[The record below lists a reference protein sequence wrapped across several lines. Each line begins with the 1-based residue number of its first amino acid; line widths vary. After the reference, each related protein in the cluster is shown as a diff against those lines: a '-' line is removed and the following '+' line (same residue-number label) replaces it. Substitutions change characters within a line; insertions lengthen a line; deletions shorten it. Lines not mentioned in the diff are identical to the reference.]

1 MKTIKI
7 LAIAAVAFAATAAM
21 AEYLIYWDVQ
31 DAVNLYPTDPSAA
44 SISFKYATISA
55 DSGAANTPLHIY
67 NEGGD
72 TGYWKLYANADS
84 TAGTSTSRA
93 AYSGLFTDATTSF
106 LIELWGDDD
115 ARLGWKTVSWSDVG
129 ASIFDADNIGTSGAV
144 AYTATQFVPEPT
156 SALLLLIGFSAL
168 SLRRRVRC

>member
-7 LAIAAVAFAATAAM
+7 LAIAAAAFAATAAM
-21 AEYLIYWDVQ
+21 ADYLIYWNVQ
-31 DAVNLYPTDPSAA
+31 DAFNLYSTDPSDS
-44 SISFKYATISA
+44 SISFNYATISA

-72 TGYWKLYANADS
+72 TSYWKLYANENGI
-84 TAGTSTSRA
+84 AGTSTSGA
-93 AYSGLFTDATTSF
+93 AYSGQFTDAATSF
-106 LIELWGDDD
+106 LIELWGDND
-115 ARLGWKTVSWSDVG
+115 ARLGWKTVSWSDVS
-129 ASIFDADNIGTSGAV
+129 ASIFDVDNFGTSGAV

-168 SLRRRVRC
+168 SLRRRVSC